1 MQGLTTLRADNPSLF
16 VAERIDAKLIIAP
29 SSSKLAGGV
38 AKLVV
43 SPLSRDALEYVGEY
57 RIKVF
62 PYFFKS
68 ESGRL
73 FMKVSETAL
82 RHMVRGDETRFNG
95 HAETTGTGETR
106 KITAQ
111 AKPSAGGRGALT
123 FTVATENGPLVFN
136 TSYRI
141 DKP

>member
-1 MQGLTTLRADNPSLF
+1 M
-16 VAERIDAKLIIAP
+16 
-29 SSSKLAGGV
+29 

-43 SPLSRDALEYVGEY
+43 GPLSRDAFEYIGNY

-68 ESGRL
+68 ESGQL
-73 FMKVSETAL
+73 FMKVSENAL
-82 RHMVRGDETRFNG
+82 RRMVGGYVTGFNG

-111 AKPSAGGRGALT
+111 ARPSANGCGALT
-123 FTVATENGPLVFN
+123 FAVSTENGPLVFN

-141 DKP
+141 DKE